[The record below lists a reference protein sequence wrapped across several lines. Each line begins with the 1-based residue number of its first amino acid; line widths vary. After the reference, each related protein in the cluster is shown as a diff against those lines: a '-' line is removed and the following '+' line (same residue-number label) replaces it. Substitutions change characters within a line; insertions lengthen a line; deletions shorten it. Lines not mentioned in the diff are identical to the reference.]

1 VATRVKAAV
10 GGQKSLNTS
19 QDLVQLTERYNVFCK
34 RLQGLIAALKAHF
47 QAMQSLAKTRYSVA
61 QYLAVLSKD
70 TPLFETTGLL
80 PTADSPSESV
90 VSYLSIQEGVAGKAK
105 MYGQKYAQFVID
117 YAVEWEKVV
126 TSRVDKG
133 LKNAE
138 QLRVELDHYQRKVE
152 SLRQVANATMAK
164 GKQVDQKSAERLTR
178 NEEKLVKVRETH
190 NHFIAS
196 LCTLI
201 DEVTE
206 RSWRDLHPLLVKI
219 AQFEV
224 TLSGDEAKALSSLN
238 TIINEMKRLAVT
250 HGIKPQAR
258 LKDLDSLD
266 PSMLSTKAPGSSTLA
281 IEAGVGGLSLVGS
294 DVWSPTSGGGLG
306 SPLNDAQRLPPGTVS
321 PQGLGGFPVSVQSSD
336 NFSVDTRSYD
346 GSLASGYGVSTTPS
360 TLDMLAISA
369 SAAPAPTVDM
379 LTAAFGPTPST
390 GSHSAPPSG
399 AMVPLS
405 SSGGGGY
412 GGFGRKQSFDS
423 FDSGF
428 SGASAPPPAAPPPP
442 PPSQFGTE
450 GAAISNPFGMS
461 SSGAALGSYGS
472 SFAAL
477 DPYAPPTT
485 PSHGAPNVNF
495 YSQSRYGQQQSLQP
509 SGSQLHGQ
517 QQYIYGQ
524 PSPAYGQ
531 QPMQNRGTNP
541 FG

>member
-1 VATRVKAAV
+1 
-10 GGQKSLNTS
+10 
-19 QDLVQLTERYNVFCK
+19 
-34 RLQGLIAALKAHF
+34 
-47 QAMQSLAKTRYSVA
+47 
-61 QYLAVLSKD
+61 LAVLSKD
-70 TPLFETTGLL
+70 TPLFEKTGLM
-80 PTADSPSESV
+80 PTADSPSDSV
-90 VSYLSIQEGVAGKAK
+90 VSYLSIQESVAGKAK
-105 MYGQKYAQFVID
+105 IYGQKYAQFVID

-190 NHFIAS
+190 NHFVAS

-201 DEVTE
+201 DEVTD

-238 TIINEMKRLAVT
+238 AIINEMKRLAVS

-294 DVWSPTSGGGLG
+294 DVWSPTSGGGLA
-306 SPLNDAQRLPPGTVS
+306 SPINETQRLPPGTVS

-346 GSLASGYGVSTTPS
+346 GSLASGYGASSTPS

-379 LTAAFGPTPST
+379 LTAAFGPTPT
-390 GSHSAPPSG
+390 AGSHSAPTSG
-399 AMVPLS
+399 AMVPLNA
-405 SSGGGGY
+405 SSGGGY
-412 GGFGRKQSFDS
+412 NGFGRKQSFDS
-423 FDSGF
+423 FDSAYSGF

-450 GAAISNPFGMS
+450 GAAISNPFGI
-461 SSGAALGSYGS
+461 SSGPAPGSYAPY
-472 SFAAL
+472 AAL
-477 DPYAPPTT
+477 DPYAPPAT
-485 PSHGAPNVNF
+485 PSHGAPQVGF
-495 YSQSRYGQQQSLQP
+495 YGSPHGQQQSLQP
-509 SGSQLHGQ
+509 SGGSQSYGQ
-517 QQYIYGQ
+517 PQYVYGQ
-524 PSPAYGQ
+524 PSPSYAQ